1 MIPDDNG
8 ARGRSFFLMMAI
20 STLHNI
26 SRSVGCAM
34 MMTGDS
40 ILLAWLIG
48 GELTVH
54 FIVKIVRGD
63 FLYFVPLEGLL
74 GYILSCLWHLTTKVI
89 ADFR

>member
-8 ARGRSFFLMMAI
+8 ARGRAFFLMTAI

-26 SRSVGCAM
+26 SRSAACAM
-34 MMTGDS
+34 MMTGDRT
-40 ILLAWLIG
+40 LFVWLIG

-63 FLYFVPLEGLL
+63 FLYFALVEGPL
-74 GYILSCLWHLTTKVI
+74 GYTISFIWHLTTKVI
-89 ADFR
+89 TDFR

>member
-1 MIPDDNG
+1 MT
-8 ARGRSFFLMMAI
+8 AI

-34 MMTGDS
+34 MMTGDTT
-40 ILLAWLIG
+40 LFVWLIG

-54 FIVKIVRGD
+54 FIFKIVRGD
-63 FLYFVPLEGLL
+63 FLYFCPIDGPL
-74 GYILSCLWHLTTKVI
+74 GYLMSFLWHLVTKVI

>member
-1 MIPDDNG
+1 MT
-8 ARGRSFFLMMAI
+8 AI

-34 MMTGDS
+34 MMTVDKT
-40 ILLAWLIG
+40 LLVWFIG

-63 FLYFVPLEGLL
+63 FLCFVPLEGVIA
-74 GYILSCLWHLTTKVI
+74 YPLSFMWHLVTKVI

>member
-1 MIPDDNG
+1 MIPDDNA
-8 ARGRSFFLMMAI
+8 ARGRSFFLMTAI

-34 MMTGDS
+34 MMTADS
-40 ILLAWLIG
+40 ILLVWFIG

-63 FLYFVPLEGLL
+63 FLCFVPVEGLF
-74 GYILSCLWHLTTKVI
+74 GHSLSFLWCLVTKII

>member
-1 MIPDDNG
+1 MVPDDNR
-8 ARGRSFFLMMAI
+8 ARGRAFFLMTAI

-34 MMTGDS
+34 MMTGDRTLFVW
-40 ILLAWLIG
+40 LLG

-63 FLYFVPLEGLL
+63 FLCYIPMHGAF
-74 GYILSCLWHLTTKVI
+74 GYIVSFLWHLVTKVV

>member
-8 ARGRSFFLMMAI
+8 ARGRSFFLMTAI

-34 MMTGDS
+34 MMTADS
-40 ILLAWLIG
+40 ILFAWLIG

-54 FIVKIVRGD
+54 FIFKIVRGEYLC
-63 FLYFVPLEGLL
+63 FFRVEGQI
-74 GYILSCLWHLTTKVI
+74 GYILSFIWHFITKVI